1 MCQLALNSREK
12 SSVSACIWLKQE
24 ISVAPTHRRHR
35 WHLTA
40 LRYTW
45 NVRMGVSVR
54 CILEIPN
61 VGSYLFRFAVASPY
75 FICATLVPPGAVFY
89 FIYFFYFRITVGHS
103 DTPGCYWLIYVN
115 RVIRTMLAANVRALT
130 PLCEGDNMS
139 YLNKTVSVLCF
150 QKHANSVVVK
160 RK

>member
-1 MCQLALNSREK
+1 
-12 SSVSACIWLKQE
+12 
-24 ISVAPTHRRHR
+24 
-35 WHLTA
+35 
-40 LRYTW
+40 
-45 NVRMGVSVR
+45 MGVSVR

-61 VGSYLFRFAVASPY
+61 VGSYLFCFAVASPY

-89 FIYFFYFRITVGHS
+89 FIYFFYFIITVGHF
-103 DTPGCYWLIYVN
+103 DTPGCYWLIYVD
-115 RVIRTMLAANVRALT
+115 RVIRNTRNTDTMLAGKVRALT

-139 YLNKTVSVLCF
+139 YLNKAVSVLCF